1 MEFGSWS
8 SGLTLVALE
17 SRASLAVHVSTRATI
32 WMDFNFNSWFFHHFR
47 GWNSNMYFSQKSFW
61 WNPSDLPYQ
70 QVKIPLADA
79 PSSEGWIFIATQLCC
94 EDFVENQL
102 YTAMKE
108 AFASL
113 ASSEADVLMLKGGMF
128 GGYPPF
134 TERVHIPSCKRH
146 LWGEAMIFL
155 L

>member
-47 GWNSNMYFSQKSFW
+47 GCNSNMYFSQESFW
-61 WNPSDLPYQ
+61 WNL
-70 QVKIPLADA
+70 
-79 PSSEGWIFIATQLCC
+79 WIYHSNKWRSHWWMHHPQRDGCIILKAGMNRDSALHCQ
-94 EDFVENQL
+94 DFVENQL

-108 AFASL
+108 ADSTSFLGSGCG
-113 ASSEADVLMLKGGMF
+113 DV
-128 GGYPPF
+128 
-134 TERVHIPSCKRH
+134 ERWNVWWIPS
-146 LWGEAMIFL
+146 LGTSPYM
-155 L
+155 